1 MKAGIVV
8 HSQTGNTLSVAERLK
23 EKLAAAGHTVSIER
37 LTPDDEKQNDSGK
50 VRIIKLPDLSP
61 YDAIILAAPVHGF
74 SASSAMKAYLR
85 QLPSLNGKKV
95 ACFVT
100 KALPFDFTGGNQA
113 VSAMKRA
120 AESRGG
126 TVVGTGIVKWSGEGR
141 EKRIA
146 DLVERFS
153 KLF

>member
-8 HSQTGNTLSVAERLK
+8 HSRTGNTLSVAERLK
-23 EKLAAAGHTVSIER
+23 EKLAAAGHMVSIER
-37 LTPDDEKQNDSGK
+37 LTPDDEMQNDPGK

-61 YDAIILAAPVHGF
+61 YDAVVLAAPVHGF
-74 SASSAMKAYLR
+74 SASAVMKAYLA
-85 QLPSLNGKKV
+85 QMPPLDGKKV

-146 DLVERFS
+146 DLVERLGKAF
-153 KLF
+153 